1 MLGQWDIFKEKIKYL
16 KYKEIRYLSN
26 LMMQRIILGI
36 YNFITFWCFVVSFS
50 YTNNTQQ
57 V

>member
-16 KYKEIRYLSN
+16 VQGNEYLSN

-36 YNFITFWCFVVSFS
+36 YNFITFWCFVISFS

>member
-16 KYKEIRYLSN
+16 KYKEIRYFSN

-36 YNFITFWCFVVSFS
+36 YNFITFWCFVISFS
-50 YTNNTQQ
+50 YTNNAQQ